1 MCTHDLTN
9 ITSMVTI
16 YLDKQ
21 VFSHLFKG
29 SEEKYRQLREN
40 IYKHRDEFIFLYSEG
55 HILDLQN
62 DTTDIKFKELEFIRS
77 IVGNHC
83 LIYHSPYIQVA
94 TIEPAKAFEDRPD
107 FFDTKWIEDLDWDN
121 LMKDQKEILCNIAD
135 IVSNE
140 HMGNLSADWI
150 TERKPLENRFDEISK
165 EQIISANRLVL
176 DKLYQN
182 KDVYKQVRDNTISL
196 YNPKQIR
203 LDDKKRVDDA
213 MLLTRFKS
221 PFKDIIGSV
230 MKQMGFKNPE
240 NMIVYTVAYIL
251 LDMIGLSPEKRGKI
265 EFRNMHIDGIHSYF
279 ASYCDCFVSNDE
291 GVRVKSGYLYNE
303 FNMDTHICDIDE
315 FIELFDKAIEN
326 NKKTA
331 RTYLDEIIEDHS
343 KGEIIRH
350 DHQENDCF
358 IQLKTNHTYFGY
370 FDQLIERTSDGKMSI
385 VLCKRNGL
393 NQSLLLEEIK
403 IIVNRIAL
411 SFQEFG
417 TEAYMYSEKD
427 STQLMEDSWGGR
439 VWRFRDSIMDLGKV
453 PGMAQLCFIIIP
465 FGEA

>member
-1 MCTHDLTN
+1 MD
-9 ITSMVTI
+9 
-16 YLDKQ
+16 
-21 VFSHLFKG
+21 
-29 SEEKYRQLREN
+29 R
-40 IYKHRDEFIFLYSEG
+40 
-55 HILDLQN
+55 
-62 DTTDIKFKELEFIRS
+62 RS
-77 IVGNHC
+77 G
-83 LIYHSPYIQVA
+83 LGQSYERS
-94 TIEPAKAFEDRPD
+94 
-107 FFDTKWIEDLDWDN
+107 
-121 LMKDQKEILCNIAD
+121 
-135 IVSNE
+135 
-140 HMGNLSADWI
+140 
-150 TERKPLENRFDEISK
+150 ERKPLENRFDEISK

-213 MLLTRFKS
+213 MVLTRFKS
-221 PFKDIIGSV
+221 PFKKIIGSI
-230 MKQMGFKNPE
+230 MKQMGFRNPE
-240 NMIVYTVAYIL
+240 NIIVYTVAYIL
-251 LDMIGLSPEKRGKI
+251 MDMIGLSPEKRGKI
-265 EFRNMHIDGIHSYF
+265 EFRNMHIDSIHSYF
-279 ASYCDCFVSNDE
+279 ASYCDCFVSNDD

-303 FNMDTHICDIDE
+303 FNMDTRICDIDE

-358 IQLKTNHTYFGY
+358 IQLKTNHSYFGY

-385 VLCKRNGL
+385 VICKRNGL

-417 TEAYMYSEKD
+417 AEAYMYSEKD
-427 STQLMEDSWGGR
+427 STQLMEDSWVRKGVAFQRFNNGSWESSWHGTIVLYHYTCGR
-439 VWRFRDSIMDLGKV
+439 SIKILKTLFT
-453 PGMAQLCFIIIP
+453 ACKI
-465 FGEA
+465 ACK

>member
-1 MCTHDLTN
+1 
-9 ITSMVTI
+9 
-16 YLDKQ
+16 
-21 VFSHLFKG
+21 
-29 SEEKYRQLREN
+29 
-40 IYKHRDEFIFLYSEG
+40 
-55 HILDLQN
+55 
-62 DTTDIKFKELEFIRS
+62 
-77 IVGNHC
+77 
-83 LIYHSPYIQVA
+83 
-94 TIEPAKAFEDRPD
+94 
-107 FFDTKWIEDLDWDN
+107 
-121 LMKDQKEILCNIAD
+121 
-135 IVSNE
+135 
-140 HMGNLSADWI
+140 
-150 TERKPLENRFDEISK
+150 
-165 EQIISANRLVL
+165 
-176 DKLYQN
+176 
-182 KDVYKQVRDNTISL
+182 
-196 YNPKQIR
+196 
-203 LDDKKRVDDA
+203 
-213 MLLTRFKS
+213 
-221 PFKDIIGSV
+221 

-358 IQLKTNHTYFGY
+358 IQLKTNHSYFGY

-417 TEAYMYSEKD
+417 AEAYMYSEKD

-465 FGEA
+465 LGEA

>member
-1 MCTHDLTN
+1 
-9 ITSMVTI
+9 MVTI

-29 SEEKYRQLREN
+29 SKEKYRRLRDQILE
-40 IYKHRDEFIFLYSEG
+40 HRDEFIFMYSEG
-55 HILDLQN
+55 HILDLQK
-62 DTTDIKFKELEFIRS
+62 DTTDIKFKELDFIKS
-77 IVGNHC
+77 VVGNHC
-83 LIYHSPYIQVA
+83 LVYRSPHIQVA

-107 FFDTKWIEDLDWDN
+107 FFDTKWIEDLDWEN
-121 LMKDQKEILCNIAD
+121 LIEEQKEVLCNIAD
-135 IVSNE
+135 IISKENL
-140 HMGNLSADWI
+140 GNLSVDWI
-150 TERKPLENRFDEISK
+150 TEREPIEDEFDKISK

-176 DKLYQN
+176 DNLYQN
-182 KDVYKQVRDNTISL
+182 KDIYKCVRDNAISQ
-196 YNPKQIR
+196 YNPKHIR
-203 LDDKKRVDDA
+203 IDGNKGVDDA

-221 PFKDIIGSV
+221 PFKKIIGSI
-230 MKQMGFKNPE
+230 MKQMGFRNPE
-240 NMIVYTVAYIL
+240 NIIVYTVAYIL
-251 LDMIGLSPEKRGKI
+251 MDMIGLSPEKRGKV
-265 EFRNMHIDGIHSYF
+265 EFRNMHIDSIHSYF
-279 ASYCDCFVSNDE
+279 ASYCDYFVSNDN
-291 GVRVKSGYLYNE
+291 GVRDKSQRLYDE
-303 FNMDTHICDIDE
+303 FNMDTRICDIDE

-326 NKKTA
+326 NRKTA

-358 IQLKTNHTYFGY
+358 IQLKTNHSYFGY

-417 TEAYMYSEKD
+417 AEAYMYSEKD

-453 PGMAQLCFIIIP
+453 PGTAQLCFIIIP
-465 FGEA
+465 LGEA